1 MFKDEFDDRRPDHF
15 YKLSITRLL
24 LGSLNP
30 MRGGE
35 IRGLLSICNNVMV
48 SLPDTNEVRRS
59 LEGLDFYV
67 CIDFF
72 MSEG

>member
-15 YKLSITRLL
+15 YKLSITSLL

-30 MRGGE
+30 MREGE

-59 LEGLDFYV
+59 LEGLDSYV